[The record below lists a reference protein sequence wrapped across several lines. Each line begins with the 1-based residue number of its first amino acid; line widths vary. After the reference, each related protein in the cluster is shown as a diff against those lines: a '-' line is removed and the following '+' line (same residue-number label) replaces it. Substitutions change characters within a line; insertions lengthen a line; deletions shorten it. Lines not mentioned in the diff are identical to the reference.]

1 MTFRQPRYTLL
12 MIALLAAVLLVLPVV
27 SGRLLISEPC
37 AESDK
42 TEVDSEP
49 DSEPDSS
56 HAALSAFRSCLRHAR
71 RTNPWRW
78 HLSAILPVVGDVVRY
93 EGARQ
98 AVAAKMSFRARS
110 CPLLC

>member
-1 MTFRQPRYTLL
+1 
-12 MIALLAAVLLVLPVV
+12 MIALLAAVLLVLPAV
-27 SGRLLISEPC
+27 SGRLLINEPC

-42 TEVDSEP
+42 TEV

-71 RTNPWRW
+71 RMIPWRW
-78 HLSAILPVVGDVVRY
+78 HLPAILPVVGDVVRY

-98 AVAAKMSFRARS
+98 AVAGKMSFRARS